1 MKGYRPCVLS
11 QVWVQITS
19 HMARTFK
26 ASTEAVSLQ
35 GEVTALQ
42 IYSRES
48 PGPEKE
54 KKIPG
59 PFC

>member
-11 QVWVQITS
+11 QGWVQITS
-19 HMARTFK
+19 HMTRTFK
-26 ASTEAVSLQ
+26 ANTEAVSIQ
-35 GEVTALQ
+35 GEVTALH
-42 IYSRES
+42 IYSCVS

>member
-1 MKGYRPCVLS
+1 MKGQRPFVLS
-11 QVWVQITS
+11 QGWVQITS
-19 HMARTFK
+19 HVTRTFK
-26 ASTEAVSLQ
+26 ANTEAVRLQ

-42 IYSRES
+42 IYSRVS
-48 PGPEKE
+48 PGSEKE